1 MISQNSVLEGLV
13 VFLIRKSQFNIIHHP
28 YIFEFRCYVK
38 LVEWKEGG
46 YSPFNKPYPQGEIWC
61 GGNMVT
67 HGYYEMPEKTAEDF
81 HTDENGIRWFKTGDI
96 GQFDEDGSLRIIG
109 ESKMI
114 INP

>member
-1 MISQNSVLEGLV
+1 M
-13 VFLIRKSQFNIIHHP
+13 
-28 YIFEFRCYVK
+28 K

-109 ESKMI
+109 EYAIECGRSFLKRTVFQKFI
-114 INP
+114 QIERKIW

>member
-1 MISQNSVLEGLV
+1 M
-13 VFLIRKSQFNIIHHP
+13 FYP
-28 YIFEFRCYVK
+28 YIIEFRCYVK

-109 ESKMI
+109 ESTMI
-114 INP
+114 INPRPKNR

>member
-1 MISQNSVLEGLV
+1 MI
-13 VFLIRKSQFNIIHHP
+13 
-28 YIFEFRCYVK
+28 EFRCYVK

-81 HTDENGIRWFKTGDI
+81 HTDEQGIRWFKTGDI

-109 ESKMI
+109 KFHRSHTLWI
-114 INP
+114 VQNPGSFLKRMVFQKFIQIERKIW

>member
-1 MISQNSVLEGLV
+1 M
-13 VFLIRKSQFNIIHHP
+13 
-28 YIFEFRCYVK
+28 K

-46 YSPFNKPYPQGEIWC
+46 YSPFNKPCPQGEIWC

-81 HTDENGIRWFKTGDI
+81 YTDEEGIRWFKTGDI

-109 ESKMI
+109 ESATLTNECNDPIFNELLRQEKGFGKI
-114 INP
+114 ETW

>member
-1 MISQNSVLEGLV
+1 M
-13 VFLIRKSQFNIIHHP
+13 FHP
-28 YIFEFRCYVK
+28 YLIEFRCYVK

-46 YSPFNKPYPQGEIWC
+46 YSPFNKPHPQGEIWC

-81 HTDENGIRWFKTGDI
+81 HTDESGIRWFKTGDI

-109 ESKMI
+109 EPTVESGG
-114 INP
+114 PRTLGPS